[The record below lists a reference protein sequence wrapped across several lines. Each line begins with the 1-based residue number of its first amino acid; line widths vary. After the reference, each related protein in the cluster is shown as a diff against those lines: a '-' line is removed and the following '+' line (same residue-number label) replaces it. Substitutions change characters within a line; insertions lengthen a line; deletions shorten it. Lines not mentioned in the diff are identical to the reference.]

1 MFPQRRHTSRIAA
14 TDLLARCT
22 DGVILKRNMA
32 KKPNTAAAGQ
42 IRLIGGQWRGRKLPV
57 PNSPSLRPTTD
68 RVRETL
74 FNWLAPMIQGARC
87 LDCFAGSGA
96 LGIEALS
103 RYAGSATLLEFERPV
118 AQQLEKNLAVLN
130 AKDATVVNT
139 NALNWLA
146 KSGTPFD
153 IVFIDPPFRKGIL
166 LETLTLLEQQ
176 GWLADEAWIYVEAE
190 VEHGAIPVPAG
201 WRLHREKVAGQVAY
215 RLYHRDITPN
225 AGEEDSEQEQ

>member
-1 MFPQRRHTSRIAA
+1 
-14 TDLLARCT
+14 
-22 DGVILKRNMA
+22 MA
-32 KKPNTAAAGQ
+32 KKPQTPAAGQ

-57 PNSPSLRPTTD
+57 PHSPGLRPTTD

-96 LGIEALS
+96 LGLEALS

-118 AQQLEKNLAVLN
+118 AQQLEKNLALLN
-130 AKDATVVNT
+130 ANDGKVFNV
-139 NALNWLA
+139 NALQWLA
-146 KSGTPFD
+146 KTGAAHD
-153 IVFIDPPFRKGIL
+153 IVFVDPPFRKGIL
-166 LETLTLLEQQ
+166 QETLSLLETQ

-190 VEHGAIPVPAG
+190 VEHGVIPVPAS

-215 RLYHRDITPN
+215 RLYHRDVTP
-225 AGEEDSEQEQ
+225 SVSSLPLEQSDVD